1 MAATM
6 AGASALVDSLSAAEL
21 ELLSSEAVPGLADA
35 VGEGFQVAL
44 TEVAATGAVASAV
57 GTLAKALEA
66 VGLNLADAASSDIK
80 VKQPFW
86 CGFEAISL
94 HWETALEQTPWSS
107 SQLTAQSVEWCLR
120 QGLHGTPTLV
130 PSSTCTIAAI
140 ELAQIGV
147 GMGMM
152 SDMQRV
158 AITWSEPAPG
168 AAAAE
173 GLPTSLIA
181 KLTPANPAV
190 RNRLRASEL
199 SKMEALFYGHFT
211 PTLAASLEVEVSA
224 VYFLQCAGMH
234 PLRPQ
239 NSIPHSMIHTMC
251 SCESHAVATSLKTS
265 HWN

>member
-1 MAATM
+1 MAMAATM

-35 VGEGFQVAL
+35 VGEGFQAAL

-57 GTLAKALEA
+57 STLAKALEA

-86 CGFEAISL
+86 CSFEAISL

-224 VYFLQCAGMH
+224 VYFLQCAGTRSVH
-234 PLRPQ
+234 RTAFHIQCHDVQL
-239 NSIPHSMIHTMC
+239 
-251 SCESHAVATSLKTS
+251 
-265 HWN
+265 